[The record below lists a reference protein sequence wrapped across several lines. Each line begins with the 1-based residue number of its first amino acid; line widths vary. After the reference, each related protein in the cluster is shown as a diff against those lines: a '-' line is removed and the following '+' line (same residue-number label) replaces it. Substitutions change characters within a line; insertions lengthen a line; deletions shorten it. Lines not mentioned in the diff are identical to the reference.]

1 MEFGRNTKIILGVI
15 YLVVL
20 TIFLYLIFSNF
31 SYEDISS
38 FKFLQ
43 SNQEKINTYKNNHI
57 IFLSI
62 VFILFSIIWCCMLGF
77 GSPIAL
83 VGGFIFGKWIGTVLT
98 VFGLATG
105 ALCLYLIGK
114 FFTYNYLKEKFSEK
128 FNYLESFFLNKQ
140 LISMIVFRFIGL
152 VPFFIQNLL
161 PVIFNIKLKNYYLGT
176 VIGILPS
183 IYIINSLGD
192 GLSRALYK
200 FESTP
205 SITSLLALPEIYIP
219 LLAFAFIF
227 IISFI
232 LKKKIK

>member
-1 MEFGRNTKIILGVI
+1 
-15 YLVVL
+15 
-20 TIFLYLIFSNF
+20 
-31 SYEDISS
+31 
-38 FKFLQ
+38 
-43 SNQEKINTYKNNHI
+43 
-57 IFLSI
+57 
-62 VFILFSIIWCCMLGF
+62 
-77 GSPIAL
+77 
-83 VGGFIFGKWIGTVLT
+83 
-98 VFGLATG
+98 
-105 ALCLYLIGK
+105 
-114 FFTYNYLKEKFSEK
+114 
-128 FNYLESFFLNKQ
+128 
-140 LISMIVFRFIGL
+140 MIVFRFIGL

-205 SITSLLALPEIYIP
+205 SITSLLVLPEIYIP

-232 LKKKIK
+232 IKKKIK

>member
-1 MEFGRNTKIILGVI
+1 MEFGRNTKIILGII

-114 FFTYNYLKEKFSEK
+114 FFTYNYLK
-128 FNYLESFFLNKQ
+128 
-140 LISMIVFRFIGL
+140 
-152 VPFFIQNLL
+152 
-161 PVIFNIKLKNYYLGT
+161 
-176 VIGILPS
+176 
-183 IYIINSLGD
+183 
-192 GLSRALYK
+192 
-200 FESTP
+200 
-205 SITSLLALPEIYIP
+205 
-219 LLAFAFIF
+219 
-227 IISFI
+227 
-232 LKKKIK
+232 